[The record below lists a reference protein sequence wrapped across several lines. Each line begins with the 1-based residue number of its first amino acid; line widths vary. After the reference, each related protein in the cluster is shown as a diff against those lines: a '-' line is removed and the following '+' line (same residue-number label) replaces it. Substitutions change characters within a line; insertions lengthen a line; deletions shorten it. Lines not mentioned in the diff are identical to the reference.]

1 MSSSRKSARTSV
13 PSEKLK
19 SSVAK
24 RAVPARGK
32 KQLNSSS
39 SNADA
44 HDGETADNDESSTAD
59 GEDRS
64 DSQDENRSGSG
75 VDDDVSVSDDGYT
88 TAGNGLAADNAG
100 SAAGNVDDGSAKRRT
115 KARKQK
121 KLKLDVGR
129 GEESER
135 ESEDAGHK
143 DQGMSAGWLD
153 DTDDI
158 FKEMGDDGEDLAENS
173 SVDDIFV
180 SSAARLELV
189 SQGAI
194 FSSVIHGSG
203 RDALA
208 GCIFIILH
216 ERLPGSTG
224 NLFPVCL
231 YQVAQTPKDPEGLRR
246 AVRIATSFPDIS
258 SSVPSRQMSSGE
270 TTSIDFLPD
279 TGLLFVSARGWSQAQ
294 TLSGRYLRLALP
306 AYIFPV
312 TFLPAPKTAL
322 TKKAHAAGTGAA
334 SSKIPSPPNR
344 ITASGS
350 LVPKLGALGSLSSVP
365 NPSELKGGYRHL
377 AKSMH
382 RLAPSVIAQA
392 EALSKE
398 NSKSVMFDRATR
410 KREESVQGGKT
421 LVKLGASIYL
431 LEILSIAAAEVF
443 VMPLA
448 TIAAAFHHRL
458 SCPINMVVMAQFVGS
473 WKLGDGGRCL
483 SAFTNLSRAHGPIRA
498 VWRAREYSSLQEVE
512 VHSDIYNRY
521 MEGEDGKILGSDV
534 AIAEEATMNLLLLI
548 FMLTGMRYSL
558 QAAMIGAVGRAFAYI
573 RVNDFGMGSPYSP
586 ILIRAVLVE
595 LFIQLDYLRSQ
606 ILSYRCADDSHS
618 APLRVEL
625 IAALG
630 DLPNLAAGSETGL
643 ILERLRLG
651 ERDTN
656 VGYLLG
662 LNSIAMLSPVGAV
675 ASVPGSLGSVLD
687 TDLLGGKRRKK
698 SKGKLASGATA
709 VVPAGQSPPAA
720 VVSAVVAQTVG
731 SPAVPVVAGSG
742 SAGAGTPVAVPGRV
756 AVQYCHK
763 FLSAGGCQYAA
774 ANGGRVCRFVHRVPA
789 RASPEYAWAAARL
802 LSLGV
807 AQSAGFMAAV

>member
-1 MSSSRKSARTSV
+1 MSSSRKSTRTSV

-24 RAVPARGK
+24 RAVSARGK

-44 HDGETADNDESSTAD
+44 RDGETADNDESSTVD

-115 KARKQK
+115 KTKKQRKQK
-121 KLKLDVGR
+121 ER
-129 GEESER
+129 GEGSER
-135 ESEDAGHK
+135 ESDAGRK
-143 DQGMSAGWLD
+143 GQGMAAGWLD

-158 FKEMGDDGEDLAENS
+158 FEEIGDDGEDLAENS
-173 SVDDIFV
+173 SVGDIFV
-180 SSAARLELV
+180 SSVARLGLV

-203 RDALA
+203 RDALV
-208 GCIFIILH
+208 GSMFVILH
-216 ERLPGSTG
+216 ERLPGSAE
-224 NLFPVCL
+224 NLFPVCI
-231 YQVAQTPKDPEGLRR
+231 YQVAQTPSNPEGPRR
-246 AVRIATSFPDIS
+246 AARIATSFPDIS
-258 SSVPSRQMSSGE
+258 SSVPSKSLPSSE
-270 TTSIDFLPD
+270 VTAIDFLPD

-294 TLSGRYLRLALP
+294 TLAGRYLRLALP
-306 AYIFPV
+306 GFFLPV
-312 TFLPAPKTAL
+312 TFLAAPKTAS
-322 TKKAHAAGTGAA
+322 TKKAPAAGTGAA
-334 SSKIPSPPNR
+334 SSKIPSPTPNHFA
-344 ITASGS
+344 ASGS

-365 NPSELKGGYRHL
+365 NPSELKGDYRHL

-398 NSKSVMFDRATR
+398 SSKSAMYDRATR

-431 LEILSIAAAEVF
+431 LEVLSIAAAEVF

-512 VHSDIYNRY
+512 LHSDIYNRN
-521 MEGEDGKILGSDV
+521 MEGEDGKILGPDV

-558 QAAMIGAVGRAFAYI
+558 QAAMIGAVGRAFVFI
-573 RVNDFGMGSPYSP
+573 RANDFGMGSPYSP

-595 LFIQLDYLRSQ
+595 LFIQLDYLRTQ
-606 ILSYRCADDSHS
+606 ILSFRCADDSHS

-625 IAALG
+625 IAAIG

-675 ASVPGSLGSVLD
+675 TSVPGSLGSVLD
-687 TDLLGGKRRKK
+687 TDLLVGKRRKR

-709 VVPAGQSPPAA
+709 AVSVGQSSPAAA
-720 VVSAVVAQTVG
+720 VVTAVVAQTVG

-763 FLSAGGCQYAA
+763 FLSAGGCQFAA
-774 ANGGRVCRFVHRVPA
+774 ANGGRVCKFVHRVPA
-789 RASPEYAWAAARL
+789 RASPEYALVAARL

-807 AQSAGFMAAV
+807 AQSAGFIAAV